1 MPQAPRI
8 LSKSQILTLESC
20 YLFLR
25 TLRPLLLSVGS
36 ESLSLATRA
45 HLQSTVLLAAK
56 READL
61 LVNFAEVAQ
70 AAERWNL
77 GGAR

>member
-1 MPQAPRI
+1 MQNLPRI
-8 LSKSQILTLESC
+8 LSKSQILALESC

-25 TLRPLLLSVGS
+25 TLRPLLSCLGS
-36 ESLSLATRA
+36 ESYSLATRA
-45 HLQSTVLLAAK
+45 QLKSTLELAAK

-61 LVNFAEVAQ
+61 LVNFAEVAA

-77 GGAR
+77 GGGR

>member
-1 MPQAPRI
+1 MPQAPCI
-8 LSKSQILTLESC
+8 LSKSQILALESC

-25 TLRPLLLSVGS
+25 TLRPLLRSVGN
-36 ESLSLATRA
+36 EIPNLATRA
-45 HLQSTVLLAAK
+45 QLDGAVESAAK

-61 LVNFAEVAQ
+61 LANFAEVAA

-77 GGAR
+77 GGVR